1 MKSYSPA
8 PDVDTCIANI
18 QHEHHLDLDGVTLTA
33 LFVFDLEATEPI
45 LKHQGYPA
53 AAVIRITPIRDRA
66 LGIADAVV
74 VVDRSHW
81 LTLSQRQRD
90 ALVDHELTHLNRVL
104 DEDTQLPL
112 CDAVDRPKLAM
123 RRHDLQIG
131 IFTEILERHGEASHE
146 AKMAKAMLDVARQME
161 LNFAKPVD
169 RNNEA
174 LAQEAKAAAKTF
186 VDNIGRMGGGRIIGD
201 GVDIDI
207 PDTSRVSA

>member
-1 MKSYSPA
+1 MKSYSLA
-8 PDVDTCIANI
+8 PDADTAITNI
-18 QHEHHLDLDGVTLTA
+18 QTEYHLNLDGVTVTA
-33 LFVFDLEATEPI
+33 LFVFDLDATEPI

-53 AAVIRITPIRDRA
+53 AAVVRITPVRDRA
-66 LGIADAVV
+66 LGIADATVV
-74 VVDRSHW
+74 IDRSTW

-131 IFTEILERHGEASHE
+131 IFTEILERHGEASYE
-146 AKMAKAMLDVARQME
+146 AKMAKAMLDIAGQMQ

-169 RNNEA
+169 ADDKA

-186 VDNIGRMGGGRIIGD
+186 VDNIGRMGGGRITGD
-201 GVDIDI
+201 GVDIEI
-207 PDTSRVSA
+207 PDTSGVSA

>member
-1 MKSYSPA
+1 MKSYSLA
-8 PDVDTCIANI
+8 PDADTVIINI
-18 QHEHHLDLDGVTLTA
+18 QTEYHLDLDGVTVTA

-53 AAVIRITPIRDRA
+53 AAVVRITPVRDRA
-66 LGIADAVV
+66 LGIADATIVI
-74 VVDRSHW
+74 DRSTW

-131 IFTEILERHGEASHE
+131 IFTEILERHGEASYE

-161 LNFAKPVD
+161 LNFGKPVGESD
-169 RNNEA
+169 EA
-174 LAQEAKAAAKTF
+174 LAQAKAAAKTF
-186 VDNIGRMGGGRIIGD
+186 VDNIGRMGGGRITGE
-201 GVDIDI
+201 GVDIEI
-207 PDTSRVSA
+207 PDTSGVSA